1 MQTTMPSTQYP
12 LKDLP
17 PGLFLEEGRL
27 LYKYQHTTYELRPFP
42 LEEKRIEEVYELSKQ
57 AGFDDTFEDWKQH
70 LRLARFA
77 YAFIDTE
84 TDRLITTGMAVVFD
98 NRLVRIID
106 ILTDHSHRNRGLAKT
121 LLGYLLY
128 LISQDTNLESLEL
141 EASALGS
148 GLYEKFSFKTD
159 YKIISYV
166 RQPSPAAS
174 KNDEQQ
180 YIVDDDDLAGII
192 ELDKK
197 VCGFSRADL
206 IRDTQRSQIFVD
218 KDQQI
223 KGFLFCLEDS
233 CGVRIGPM
241 VHTTADGAC
250 KLLRDSLLVINNRDP
265 LKKVYIHVPDF
276 HPEEVLR
283 TLKEL
288 GFTKDDNI
296 QTNHMFRGVKIPRD
310 RQCYFAIWST
320 NWS

>member
-1 MQTTMPSTQYP
+1 MQTAIAQHRS
-12 LKDLP
+12 KDLP
-17 PGLFLEEGRL
+17 PGLILDDGRL

-42 LEEKRIEEVYELSKQ
+42 LEEKRIEEVFELSKQ
-57 AGFDDTFEDWKQH
+57 AGFDDTLEDWKQH

-77 YAFIDTE
+77 YAFIDIE

-128 LISQDTNLESLEL
+128 LISHDPDLESLEL

-159 YKIISYV
+159 YKIVSYV
-166 RQPSPAAS
+166 REPNPAAN
-174 KNDEQQ
+174 KCEEQQ
-180 YIVDDDDLAGII
+180 YIVNDHDLKEII
-192 ELDKK
+192 QLDQK
-197 VCGFSRADL
+197 VCGFSRAAL
-206 IRDTQRSQIFVD
+206 IYETLKSQIFVD
-218 KDQQI
+218 KDEQI

-233 CGVRIGPM
+233 SGMRIGPM
-241 VHTTADGAC
+241 VHTTVDGVC
-250 KLLRDSLLVINNRDP
+250 KLLRDSLRVINRKDP
-265 LKKVYIHVPDF
+265 MKKVYIHVPDF
-276 HPEEVLR
+276 HPEEVLK

-288 GFTKDDNI
+288 GFTKDDAI
-296 QTNHMFRGVKIPRD
+296 QTNHMFRGVKIPRN